1 MLYQDK
7 KSFFRKEFNSND
19 VGWGFIWVITLF
31 ISIAGLKEGAFEPQ
45 NVLLWFIFL
54 MLGMI
59 FDTLRLILKNS
70 NRGL

>member
-1 MLYQDK
+1 MLYQEK
-7 KSFFRKEFNSND
+7 KSFFRKELNFND
-19 VGWGFIWVITLF
+19 VGWIFIWVITLV
-31 ISIAGLKEGAFEPQ
+31 ISIGGLERGDFEPQ

>member
-1 MLYQDK
+1 MLFQEK
-7 KSFFRKEFNSND
+7 KSFFRKELNSND
-19 VGWGFIWVITLF
+19 VGWIFIWVITLVF
-31 ISIAGLKEGAFEPQ
+31 SIGGLKEGDFEPQ

>member
-1 MLYQDK
+1 MLYQEK
-7 KSFFRKEFNSND
+7 KSFFSRELNFND
-19 VGWGFIWVITLF
+19 VGWIFIWVITLV
-31 ISIAGLKEGAFEPQ
+31 ISIGGLERGDFEPQ
-45 NVLLWFIFL
+45 NVLLWYIFL